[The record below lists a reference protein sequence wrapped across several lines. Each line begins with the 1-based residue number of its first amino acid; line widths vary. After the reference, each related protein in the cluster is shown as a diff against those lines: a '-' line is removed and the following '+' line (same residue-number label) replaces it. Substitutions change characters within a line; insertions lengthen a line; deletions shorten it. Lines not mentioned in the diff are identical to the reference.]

1 MEQNGAYR
9 ALSARPGTSN
19 ESLKKLAYAVVIL
32 YTAKLERSGPSELER
47 SGPSECCERQQR
59 ENAK

>member
-32 YTAKLERSGPSELER
+32 YTAKLERSGPSE
-47 SGPSECCERQQR
+47 CCERQQR